1 MNILYKHFSSLYN
14 RIRLIAHRYR
24 GIYKIKTNDP
34 NTTQVPKYFSG
45 VEKTS
50 YASRTDN
57 FETEPLSQTM
67 PPNWLVYLGE
77 NVTQPC
83 TSFPNTYGTWQNIND
98 KIVITND
105 AGSVTN
111 PVLYANTEG
120 NVMQVSGDFYE
131 GEIEFY
137 AKFSKNNTPASYT
150 YTKTVQSGDYSHG
163 GNTVTTTTVTVTTV
177 VEFRCFIDGKQVFS
191 TSTESGSYVKFSVPI
206 KTGPHTIVW
215 SLYTN
220 YHSRFGRGVIY
231 PKLWINSISYTFIT
245 GTTRTPSVPST
256 WWISGQPTSAIYPP
270 YKVQTFEES
279 FSVPYAGGENDN
291 SGRTPVIE
299 HQPNSQYGG
308 ISMPQK
314 VWDGKEGWEENQ
326 STKFAIKDEDV
337 RRMIDHTIVLSQVV
351 EPLDTRNKLPPL
363 EEIKRNLDLTIEK
376 GSVISKG
383 SIESIEKVVDKILK
397 VLDSYDDLYNADDIC
412 QIQCQISCQTGCLVG
427 CQSCNNGQCHD
438 QKCGAH

>member
-14 RIRLIAHRYR
+14 RIRLIANRYR
-24 GIYKIKTNDP
+24 GIYKIQQNDP
-34 NTTQVPKYFSG
+34 TTTKIPKYFSG
-45 VEKTS
+45 LEKTS
-50 YASRTDN
+50 YATRTDN

-67 PPNWLVYLGE
+67 PPNWFVYLTE

-83 TSFPNTYGTWQNIND
+83 TSFPSTYGTWQNINN
-98 KIVITND
+98 KISITTD
-105 AGSVTN
+105 VESVTN
-111 PVLYANTEG
+111 PVLYANTDG
-120 NVMQVSGDFYE
+120 NVMQVSGNFYE
-131 GEIEFY
+131 GEFSFY
-137 AKFSKNNTPASYT
+137 AKFSKNRTPTQFT
-150 YTKTVQSGDYSHG
+150 YVAKKSKITVKTLIKLSCFVD
-163 GNTVTTTTVTVTTV
+163 GNEVFVT
-177 VEFRCFIDGKQVFS
+177 E
-191 TSTESGSYVKFSVPI
+191 TESNGYVKYSFKI
-206 KTGPHTIVW
+206 ATGPHTIVW

-220 YHSRFGRGVIY
+220 YDLSGNPMVY

-291 SGRTPVIE
+291 SGRTPVIQ
-299 HQPNSQYGG
+299 HQPNSQYGSIG
-308 ISMPQK
+308 MPQK

-363 EEIKRNLDLTIEK
+363 EEIKRNLDLSIEK

-412 QIQCQISCQTGCLVG
+412 QIHCQISCQTGCLVG

-438 QKCGAH
+438 QKCGIH